1 MTTLATPS
9 EANKAAGGFT
19 YDAFKANTETWSH
32 APWLQEIKREAWH
45 NFLELPM
52 PKRTDEKWRFSS
64 IKKVSLDNYGPAQEP
79 DDTSK
84 ARMIELSKLV
94 KEPAGSI
101 VFAGNRL
108 LEFAPLSEELQSKGV
123 IWMPFSEAVEK
134 HPDLIKQYYLA
145 EENKLGSDKFLALHN
160 AFFRNGAFLYI
171 PKNVQIEQPI
181 IAYYW
186 SCQAG
191 AAIFP
196 HTLIVADENSKVD
209 FVDYYGSLDGAET
222 GSALSISAGT
232 IHARPG
238 SHVFRKMVQNYSM
251 TMESFQLEAIVADRD
266 STVQTLAVNLGSQY
280 ARFENQVRIVG
291 AGANVRMY
299 SLTVADHEQEF
310 DQRTL
315 QTHAAPNAF
324 SDLLYK
330 NALSD
335 ESRTIFS
342 GMIKVDPVAQQ
353 TDAYQTNRNLLLDTR
368 AEANSL
374 PGLEI
379 LANDVKCSHGAT
391 TGQVDAEQ
399 LYYLLSRGIP
409 KKKAQELLVFGFFE
423 EIIDKISS
431 EELAENVRQLVQNKF
446 NQKQG

>member
-1 MTTLATPS
+1 MTILATPPETQS
-9 EANKAAGGFT
+9 TPGGFT
-19 YDAFKANTETWSH
+19 TDTFNTISEIWSQ
-32 APWLQEIKREAWH
+32 APWLRNLKNEAWQS
-45 NFLELPM
+45 FLELPM
-52 PKRTDEKWRFSS
+52 PKRIDEKWRFSS
-64 IKKVSLDNYGPAQEP
+64 IKKVNLENYGPAEEP
-79 DDTSK
+79 DDSSK
-84 ARMIELSKLV
+84 TRLLEQSNLV
-94 KEPAGSI
+94 SNPAGSMI
-101 VFAGNRL
+101 FAGNRL
-108 LEFAPLSEELQSKGV
+108 LEFTPLSRELQNKGV
-123 IWMPFSEAVEK
+123 IWMPFSEAAEK
-134 HPDLIKQYYLA
+134 HADLVKKYFLA

-160 AFFRNGAFLYI
+160 AFFRNGAFLYL
-171 PKNVQIEQPI
+171 PKNVVIEQPI

-196 HTLIVADENSKVD
+196 HTLIIAEENSKVD
-209 FVDYYGSLDGAET
+209 FVDYYGSLAEVEN
-222 GSALSISAGT
+222 GSALSIAAGT
-232 IHARPG
+232 IHARTG
-238 SHVFRKMVQNYSM
+238 ANVFRKMVQNYSR

-266 STVQTLAVNLGSQY
+266 SSVQTLAVNLGSQY
-280 ARFENQVRIVG
+280 ARFENQVRIAG

-299 SLTVADHEQEF
+299 SLTVANHDQEF

-335 ESRTIFS
+335 KARAIFS
-342 GMIKVDPVAQQ
+342 GMIKVDPEGQQ

-379 LANDVKCSHGAT
+379 LADDVKCSHGAT

-399 LYYLLSRGIP
+399 LYYLQSRGIP

-431 EELAENVRQLVQNKF
+431 EELAENVRQLVQGKF
-446 NQKQG
+446 NQTNV